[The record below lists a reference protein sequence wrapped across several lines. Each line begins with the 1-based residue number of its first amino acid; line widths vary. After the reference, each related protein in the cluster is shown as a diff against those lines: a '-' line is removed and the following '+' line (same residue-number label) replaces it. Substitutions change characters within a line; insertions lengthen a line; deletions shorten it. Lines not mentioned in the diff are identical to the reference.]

1 MHAAKVSRSTVMK
14 VGAVDVENEET
25 IEEVSIY
32 CWFDRGSTCSDRLRE
47 DTTTARLLMR

>member
-1 MHAAKVSRSTVMK
+1 MK

-25 IEEVSIY
+25 IEEVSDILLG
-32 CWFDRGSTCSDRLRE
+32 WTVALHALTGRLRE